1 MKTKNKK
8 RRYCERQPMAQRVR
22 CRLSNDG
29 RPHNKSVTVLRA
41 HINARINNNTK
52 NVAVCRTITR
62 SKRALCR
69 HACFSSLMGEGR
81 KILRAQSA
89 RRNEN

>member
-8 RRYCERQPMAQRVR
+8 RGYCERQPMAQRVC

-29 RPHNKSVTVLRA
+29 RPHNKSVSVLRA
-41 HINARINNNTK
+41 HINAHINNNTK
-52 NVAVCRTITR
+52 NVAVCRITK

-69 HACFSSLMGEGR
+69 HVCVSLR
-81 KILRAQSA
+81 
-89 RRNEN
+89 